1 MEQKPYVTCS
11 VGSCKQFRLQRL
23 SEQRQRWRRMGC
35 SGKLFQTVVAAA
47 EKALTPMVARLVR
60 EMKTKSAVADECGV
74 WTSETR

>member
-35 SGKLFQTVVAAA
+35 FRQAVPDCS
-47 EKALTPMVARLVR
+47 RSSR
-60 EMKTKSAVADECGV
+60 ESSDADGGPTGPRNEDEER
-74 WTSETR
+74 SR